1 MRVSLPSGSSVVSKG
16 KPVMQYK
23 SRIKNSS
30 LAAVIGCAALSS
42 VSAASVKQE
51 IAPTATLEVAPATVV
66 NAQPNF
72 VMEQPL
78 PPREIPVRQT
88 MNRSD
93 YDAAKAR
100 ANLWAPRAAKPFTK
114 TFAPLATPVI
124 KTNFNGHSST
134 EGLRPA
140 GAHGAV
146 GITHFVEVTNS
157 HIDMYI
163 LIPPIPGG
171 LAGLPLVQS
180 ETLAT
185 FFGYTTETL
194 FDPRVIYDSTWN
206 RWIVTAIASQESS
219 TVQRFFIAVSTTA
232 DPTGSFFMYNLNVT
246 FFTGD
251 LFDFPQLGMDQD
263 AVLFTANIF
272 NGTSSHGADFF
283 SVAKARL
290 YNGLGFS
297 VPVFTGLVGTLAPP
311 IVRDQN
317 SSTFLIAAPPSGTT
331 FSKYTARDTSKAT
344 TLTGPVS
351 ITVPSYSV
359 PPDAHQP
366 GTSKLLDTGD
376 SRFVNASTQSGNDL
390 WQTHTIA
397 LGGFPAPK
405 FYRLN
410 TSTNVVSQ
418 SGFYFGS
425 ATSDDFN
432 ASIAAN
438 DAGDC
443 FVTWTSTDASVG
455 RNAQVRLSGKLSAAA
470 GISAGPTA
478 STSPTF
484 YHPSAD
490 NPERWGD
497 YSAVTTDPLN
507 AANAWLVNEK
517 INQGGLLWGSRIVRF
532 GF

>member
-1 MRVSLPSGSSVVSKG
+1 MQPKE
-16 KPVMQYK
+16 KPVMQCK
-23 SRIKNSS
+23 SRVKTLS
-30 LAAVIGCAALSS
+30 LTAIIGCAALFS
-42 VSAASVKQE
+42 VGPSEAQQP
-51 IAPTATLEVAPATVV
+51 IAPTGTLEAGPATIVD
-66 NAQPNF
+66 AQPNY

-78 PPREIPVRQT
+78 PRREIPFRPT
-88 MNRSD
+88 MDRSD

-100 ANLWAPRAAKPFTK
+100 ANFYGPRAAKPFTEAL
-114 TFAPLATPVI
+114 APLTAPVI
-124 KTNFNGHSST
+124 RQINFNAHSET
-134 EGLRPA
+134 EGMRPPDT
-140 GAHGAV
+140 HGAV
-146 GITHFVEVTNS
+146 GTTHFVQVTNS
-157 HIDMYI
+157 HIDMWTRQNSG
-163 LIPPIPGG
+163 P
-171 LAGLPLVQS
+171 LPLAKSV
-180 ETLAT
+180 TLAT
-185 FFGYTTETL
+185 FFGYTTEAL
-194 FDPRVIYDSTWN
+194 FDPRVVYDSTWN
-206 RWIVTAIASQESS
+206 RWIVTADAFAESS
-219 TVQRFFIAVSTTA
+219 TVQRLFIAVSTTA
-232 DPTGSFFMYNLNVT
+232 DPTGLFFIYNLNVT
-246 FFTGD
+246 FSVNDFY
-251 LFDFPQLGMDQD
+251 DFPQLGIDQD

-272 NGTSSHGADFF
+272 NGTSFHGADFF
-283 SVAKARL
+283 AVAKARL

-331 FSKYTARDTSKAT
+331 FSKYTATNTSKGT

-359 PPDAHQP
+359 PPGAHQP
-366 GTSKLLDTGD
+366 GTSGKLLDTSD

-405 FYRLN
+405 FYRVN
-410 TSTNVVSQ
+410 TSANTVSQ
-418 SGFYFGS
+418 SGFYFAS

-443 FVTWTSTDASVG
+443 FVTWTSTDTSAA
-455 RNAQVRLSGKLSAAA
+455 RNAQVRLSAKRNADA

-478 STSPTF
+478 FTSSTF
-484 YHPSAD
+484 YHPSLD

-517 INQGGLLWGSRIVRF
+517 VNSGGLLWGSRIVRF

>member
-1 MRVSLPSGSSVVSKG
+1 
-16 KPVMQYK
+16 MQFY
-23 SRIKNSS
+23 SRIKNFS
-30 LAAVIGCAALSS
+30 LAAVIGCVALLS
-42 VSAASVKQE
+42 VGASTAQQPV
-51 IAPTATLEVAPATVV
+51 APTATLEVAPATIVD
-66 NAQPNF
+66 AQPNY

-78 PPREIPVRQT
+78 PPREIPFRPT
-88 MNRSD
+88 MDRSA

-100 ANLWAPRAAKPFTK
+100 ANFYGPGAAKPFTE

-124 KTNFNGHSST
+124 RLTNFNGHSST
-134 EGLRPA
+134 EGLRPPDT
-140 GAHGAV
+140 HGAV
-146 GITHFVEVTNS
+146 GTTHFVQVTNS
-157 HIDMYI
+157 HIDMWTRQNT
-163 LIPPIPGG
+163 
-171 LAGLPLVQS
+171 ATLPLAKSV
-180 ETLAT
+180 TLAT
-185 FFGYTTETL
+185 FFGYTAETL
-194 FDPRVIYDSTWN
+194 FDPRVVYDSTWN
-206 RWIVTAIASQESS
+206 RWIVTADAFAESS

-232 DPTGSFFMYNLNVT
+232 DPTGSFFIYNLNVT
-246 FFTGD
+246 FFVND
-251 LFDFPQLGMDQD
+251 FFDFPQLGMDQD

-272 NGTSSHGADFF
+272 NGTSFHGADFF
-283 SVAKARL
+283 AVAKARL

-331 FSKYTARDTSKAT
+331 FSKYTATNTSKGTA
-344 TLTGPVS
+344 LTGPVS

-359 PPDAHQP
+359 PPAAHQP
-366 GTSKLLDTGD
+366 GTTKLLDTSD

-410 TSTNVVSQ
+410 TSTNTVSQ
-418 SGFYFGS
+418 SGFYFAS

-455 RNAQVRLSGKLSAAA
+455 KNAQVRLSGKWSADAGIAA
-470 GISAGPTA
+470 GPSAF
-478 STSPTF
+478 TSPTF

-517 INQGGLLWGSRIVRF
+517 VNRGGLLWGSRIVRF

>member
-1 MRVSLPSGSSVVSKG
+1 
-16 KPVMQYK
+16 
-23 SRIKNSS
+23 
-30 LAAVIGCAALSS
+30 
-42 VSAASVKQE
+42 
-51 IAPTATLEVAPATVV
+51 VAPATIVE
-66 NAQPNF
+66 AQPNY
-72 VMEQPL
+72 VMERPL
-78 PPREIPVRQT
+78 PPREIPFRPT
-88 MNRSD
+88 MDRSE

-100 ANLWAPRAAKPFTK
+100 ANFYGPGAAKPFTE

-124 KTNFNGHSST
+124 KLPIFIGHIQSQN
-134 EGLRPA
+134 LRPPDT
-140 GAHGAV
+140 HGAV
-146 GITHFVEVTNS
+146 GYTHFVQVTNS

-163 LIPPIPGG
+163 RQNG
-171 LAGLPLVQS
+171 ATLPLVKS
-180 ETLAT
+180 VTLAT
-185 FFGYTTETL
+185 FFNYTAQTL
-194 FDPRVIYDSTWN
+194 FDPRVVYDSTWN
-206 RWIVTAIASQESS
+206 RWIVTAEAFPESG
-219 TVQRFFIAVSTTA
+219 TVQRFFIAVSTSY
-232 DPTGSFFMYNLNVT
+232 DPTKPFYIYNLNVT
-246 FFTGD
+246 FFAND
-251 LFDFPQLGMDQD
+251 FFDFPQLGMDQD

-272 NGTSSHGADFF
+272 NGTSFHGADFF
-283 SVAKARL
+283 AVAKARL

-331 FSKYTARDTSKAT
+331 LSKYTARDTSKAT

-359 PPDAHQP
+359 PPAAPQP
-366 GTSKLLDTGD
+366 GTTKLLDTSD

-390 WQTHTIA
+390 WETHTIA

-405 FYRLN
+405 FYRIN
-410 TSTNVVSQ
+410 TSTNTVSQ
-418 SGFYFGS
+418 SGFYFAS

-443 FVTWTSTDASVG
+443 FVTWTSTDVSAG
-455 RNAQVRLSGKLSAAA
+455 RNAQVRASGKLSAGA
-470 GISAGPTA
+470 GISAGPTI

-484 YHPSAD
+484 YHPSSD

-517 INQGGLLWGSRIVRF
+517 INSGGLLWGSRIVRI

>member
-1 MRVSLPSGSSVVSKG
+1 
-16 KPVMQYK
+16 MQFN
-23 SRIKNSS
+23 SRIKNFS
-30 LAAVIGCAALSS
+30 LATIIGCVALLL
-42 VSAASVKQE
+42 VGALRAQQPV
-51 IAPTATLEVAPATVV
+51 APTATLEAAPAMVV
-66 NAQPNF
+66 NAQPNY
-72 VMEQPL
+72 VMEQPVF
-78 PPREIPVRQT
+78 PREIPFRPT
-88 MNRSD
+88 MDRAA

-100 ANLWAPRAAKPFTK
+100 ANFYGPGAAKPFTEAL
-114 TFAPLATPVI
+114 APLATPVI
-124 KTNFNGHSST
+124 RTTNFIAHSET
-134 EGLRPA
+134 EGFRPPDT
-140 GAHGAV
+140 HGAV
-146 GITHFVEVTNS
+146 GTTHFVQVTNS
-157 HIDMYI
+157 HIDMWTRQSTTV
-163 LIPPIPGG
+163 
-171 LAGLPLVQS
+171 LPLAKSV
-180 ETLAT
+180 TLAT
-185 FFGYTTETL
+185 FFNYTAETL
-194 FDPRVIYDSTWN
+194 FDPRVVYDSTWN
-206 RWIVTAIASQESS
+206 RWIVTADAFAESA
-219 TVQRFFIAVSTTA
+219 TVQRFFIAVSTSS
-232 DPTGSFFMYNLNVT
+232 DPTSTYFMYNLNVN
-246 FFTGD
+246 FFANNN
-251 LFDFPQLGMDQD
+251 FWDFPQLGMDQD

-272 NGTSSHGADFF
+272 NGNTSLGADFF
-283 SVAKARL
+283 AVAKARL

-297 VPVFTGLVGTLAPP
+297 VSVFTGLVATLAPP

-331 FSKYTARDTSKAT
+331 FSKYTATNTSKGT

-359 PPDAHQP
+359 PPAAHQP
-366 GTSKLLDTGD
+366 GTTKLLDTSD

-410 TSTNVVSQ
+410 TSANTVSQ
-418 SGFYFGS
+418 SGFYFAG

-443 FVTWTSTDASVG
+443 FVTWTSTDASAG
-455 RNAQVRLSGKLSAAA
+455 KNAQIRLSGKLSAAA
-470 GISAGPTA
+470 GIAAGPTA
-478 STSPTF
+478 STSTTF

-517 INQGGLLWGSRIVRF
+517 INGPNGLLWGSRIVRF

>member
-1 MRVSLPSGSSVVSKG
+1 MNPFSQLKPGKA
-16 KPVMQYK
+16 KPVMQRN
-23 SRIKNSS
+23 SRIKKFS
-30 LAAVIGCAALSS
+30 LAAIIGCVALLS
-42 VSAASVKQE
+42 VVPLGAQQP
-51 IAPTATLEVAPATVV
+51 IAPTGTLEVAPATVV
-66 NAQPNF
+66 NAQPNY
-72 VMEQPL
+72 VMEQPAF
-78 PPREIPVRQT
+78 PREIPFRPT
-88 MNRSD
+88 MDRTA
-93 YDAAKAR
+93 YDAAKAQ
-100 ANLWAPRAAKPFTK
+100 ANFYGPRAAKPITE
-114 TFAPLATPVI
+114 TLAPLATPVI
-124 KTNFNGHSST
+124 RNFNFNGHSST
-134 EGLRPA
+134 DGARPPDT
-140 GAHGAV
+140 HGAV
-146 GITHFVEVTNS
+146 GTTHFVQVTNS
-157 HIDMYI
+157 HIDMWTRAAT
-163 LIPPIPGG
+163 PPT
-171 LAGLPLVQS
+171 LAKSV
-180 ETLAT
+180 TLAT
-185 FFGYTTETL
+185 FFGYTTEAL
-194 FDPRVIYDSTWN
+194 FDPRVVYDSTWN
-206 RWIVTAIASQESS
+206 RWIVTADAFAESS

-232 DPTGSFFMYNLNVT
+232 DPTGPFFTYNLNVT

-251 LFDFPQLGMDQD
+251 FFDFPQLGIDQD

-272 NGTSSHGADFF
+272 NGTSYHGADFF
-283 SVAKARL
+283 CVAKARL

-331 FSKYTARDTSKAT
+331 FSKYTAMNTSKGA

-359 PPDAHQP
+359 PPAAHQP
-366 GTSKLLDTGD
+366 GTTKLLDTSD

-410 TSTNVVSQ
+410 TSANTVSQ
-418 SGFYFGS
+418 SGFYFAS

-438 DAGDC
+438 DAGNC
-443 FVTWTSTDASVG
+443 FVTWTSTDASAG
-455 RNAQVRLSGKLSAAA
+455 KNAQVRLSGKLSGNA
-470 GISAGPTA
+470 GIAAGPTA
-478 STSPTF
+478 FTSPTF

-507 AANAWLVNEK
+507 SANAWLVNEK
-517 INQGGLLWGSRIVRF
+517 INNGGLLWGSRIVRF

>member
-1 MRVSLPSGSSVVSKG
+1 MNPLNSRVKSL
-16 KPVMQYK
+16 
-23 SRIKNSS
+23 S
-30 LAAVIGCAALSS
+30 LAAVFGCGSLLLVGAAT
-42 VSAASVKQE
+42 AQQP
-51 IAPTATLEVAPATVV
+51 IAPTGTLEVAPATIVE
-66 NAQPNF
+66 AQPNY

-78 PPREIPVRQT
+78 PPREIPFRPT
-88 MNRSD
+88 MDRAA

-100 ANLWAPRAAKPFTK
+100 ANFYGPRAAKPVTE
-114 TFAPLATPVI
+114 TLAPLATPVI
-124 KTNFNGHSST
+124 RLTNFNAHGST
-134 EGLRPA
+134 QGFRPPDT
-140 GAHGAV
+140 HGAV
-146 GITHFVEVTNS
+146 GTTHFVQVTNS
-157 HIDMYI
+157 HIDMWTRQNTQ
-163 LIPPIPGG
+163 
-171 LAGLPLVQS
+171 ALPLAKSV
-180 ETLAT
+180 TLAT
-185 FFGYTTETL
+185 FFGYTAQTL
-194 FDPRVIYDSTWN
+194 FDPRVVYDSTWN
-206 RWIVTAIASQESS
+206 RWIVTADAFAESS

-232 DPTGSFFMYNLNVT
+232 DPTGSFFIYNLNVT
-246 FFTGD
+246 FFVND
-251 LFDFPQLGMDQD
+251 FFDFPQLGIDQD

-272 NGTSSHGADFF
+272 NGINSKGADFF
-283 SVAKARL
+283 AVAKARL

-297 VPVFTGLVGTLAPP
+297 TPVFTGLVATLAPP

-317 SSTFLIAAPPSGTT
+317 SSTFLIAAPPTGTT
-331 FSKYTARDTSKAT
+331 FSKYTATNTSKGT

-351 ITVPSYSV
+351 VTVPSYSV
-359 PPDAHQP
+359 PPSAHQT
-366 GTSKLLDTGD
+366 GTSGKLLDTSD

-410 TSTNVVSQ
+410 TSTNTVSQ
-418 SGFYFGS
+418 SGFYFAS

-455 RNAQVRLSGKLSAAA
+455 KNAQVRLSGKLSAAA
-470 GISAGPTA
+470 GISAGPSA
-478 STSPTF
+478 FTSPTF
-484 YHPSAD
+484 YHPSSD

-507 AANAWLVNEK
+507 SLNAWLVNEK
-517 INQGGLLWGSRIVRF
+517 VNSGGLLWGSRIVRI